1 MGDIEFNEEK
11 SVNIL
16 KIVDKKIVDEEFII
30 VKKLVLLNRS
40 IIKYIL
46 NWYCS
51 KDFLFIIDIRVW
63 IKNIFESFLFV
74 NIMW

>member
-51 KDFLFIIDIRVW
+51 KDFLFIIDIRV
-63 IKNIFESFLFV
+63 
-74 NIMW
+74 